1 MNRGFKYYYKEGL
14 KYSSQTLKG
23 KGNLLR
29 VILFMMVTAFSVVC
43 PLLLPVVS
51 MAYFRLARQ
60 VKYEQNIEVC
70 KLFKACDN
78 PKNYWT
84 VILVDLMKGLLYIA
98 MIFMLALLAC
108 FTALLGGGI
117 YLLSAG
123 ASELILYAFM
133 IPAAILLVVFI
144 LIYPYATVPSA
155 FIVDNNDGI
164 NPTKALFDSVHA
176 LNKTG
181 KRTYFATYLVES
193 LITMGILAVGII
205 VSFLPYLLMQD
216 FFGLGLTII
225 LFLISMYFVV
235 KLVVKY
241 NLAFAVARYSLF
253 EDLTT
258 DKYKAG
264 QRVEGVA
271 VKGLESMTVQEKL
284 EALFEEDA
292 NVKRFEELLNETN
305 ELTVVQVT
313 SNNPVSQSVEDQIS
327 LVEES
332 VVQEGPVEESASVTE
347 NPIVLDGPT
356 EEIKSVVEEVSEELT
371 VEEST
376 EEPVIVSEPASEETP
391 EESIE
396 VPGEVAVVE
405 EQEEQESVEETAVE
419 EVAAVEEPI
428 DEPVIKAV
436 SDESIEVPAIE
447 EVSEEPMTEE
457 VVVVEEQEEPTIE
470 EEPVI
475 LEEEPE
481 VVEDPITKKRKST
494 KAVK

>member
-1 MNRGFKYYYKEGL
+1 MNRGFKFYFKEGL
-14 KYSSQTLKG
+14 KYSSKTLKE
-23 KGNLLR
+23 KGNYLR
-29 VILFMMVTAFSVVC
+29 FFLFMMVTAFSVLC

-98 MIFMLALLAC
+98 MIFILALLVC
-108 FTALLGGGI
+108 FSALLGEGI
-117 YLLSAG
+117 YLLLGG
-123 ASELILYAFM
+123 ASELILFAFM

-144 LIYPYATVPSA
+144 FIYPYATVPSA

-181 KRTYFATYLVES
+181 KRTYFATCLVEY

-205 VSFLPYLLMQD
+205 VPFLPYFIMKD
-216 FFGLGLTII
+216 FFGLGLTSI
-225 LFLISMYFVV
+225 LFLISMYFVI
-235 KLVVKY
+235 KLVVKF
-241 NLAFAVARYSLF
+241 NLAFMVARYSLF

-271 VKGLESMTVQEKL
+271 VKGIESMTVQEKL

-292 NVKRFEELLNETN
+292 NVQRLNNIINETEELS
-305 ELTVVQVT
+305 VVSCVKEEPVVEQPIDTPVLIVEEVVAEDKPVVEEQVT
-313 SNNPVSQSVEDQIS
+313 EEIKEEIEEPQEVTEEAVVEEESVSVEEPTSEEVVEETEESQVTPQEQTPVEEPVVEEIV

-332 VVQEGPVEESASVTE
+332 TPEEVEEE
-347 NPIVLDGPT
+347 PIV
-356 EEIKSVVEEVSEELT
+356 
-371 VEEST
+371 
-376 EEPVIVSEPASEETP
+376 EEPVIEEVAEEPAS
-391 EESIE
+391 
-396 VPGEVAVVE
+396 
-405 EQEEQESVEETAVE
+405 
-419 EVAAVEEPI
+419 VEEP
-428 DEPVIKAV
+428 
-436 SDESIEVPAIE
+436 
-447 EVSEEPMTEE
+447 T
-457 VVVVEEQEEPTIE
+457 
-470 EEPVI
+470 
-475 LEEEPE
+475 
-481 VVEDPITKKRKST
+481 TKKRKST

>member
-1 MNRGFKYYYKEGL
+1 MNRGFKFYFREGL
-14 KYSSQTLKG
+14 KYSSKTLKE
-23 KGNLLR
+23 KGNFLR
-29 VILFMMVTAFSVVC
+29 FFLFMMVTAFSVLC
-43 PLLLPVVS
+43 PLLLPAVS

-98 MIFMLALLAC
+98 MIFILVLLVCLSALLSGGI
-108 FTALLGGGI
+108 ALLLNGVREFI
-117 YLLSAG
+117 LLA
-123 ASELILYAFM
+123 
-133 IPAAILLVVFI
+133 IPAVILLVAFI
-144 LIYPYATVPSA
+144 LIYPYSTVPTA

-181 KRTYFATYLVES
+181 KRTYFATCLVEY

-205 VSFLPYLLMQD
+205 VPSLPYLFMQD

-225 LFLISMYFVV
+225 LFLVSMYFVI
-235 KLVVKY
+235 KLVVKF
-241 NLAFAVARYSLF
+241 NLAFMVARYSLF

-271 VKGLESMTVQEKL
+271 VKGIESMTVQEKL

-292 NVKRFEELLNETN
+292 NVQRLNNIINETEELS
-305 ELTVVQVT
+305 VVSCVKEEPVVGQPIDTPVLIVEEVVVEDKPVVEEQVT
-313 SNNPVSQSVEDQIS
+313 EEIKEEIEEPQEVTEEAVVEEESVFVEESTPEEVVEETEESQVTPQEQTPVEEPVVEEIV

-332 VVQEGPVEESASVTE
+332 TPEEVEEEPIIEEGTSTNEEVEVISEEPVVEETAPVEEST
-347 NPIVLDGPT
+347 P
-356 EEIKSVVEEVSEELT
+356 EEVEE
-371 VEEST
+371 ESMV
-376 EEPVIVSEPASEETP
+376 EEPVIEEVAEEPAS
-391 EESIE
+391 
-396 VPGEVAVVE
+396 
-405 EQEEQESVEETAVE
+405 
-419 EVAAVEEPI
+419 VEEP
-428 DEPVIKAV
+428 
-436 SDESIEVPAIE
+436 
-447 EVSEEPMTEE
+447 T
-457 VVVVEEQEEPTIE
+457 
-470 EEPVI
+470 
-475 LEEEPE
+475 
-481 VVEDPITKKRKST
+481 TKKRKST